1 MYMKTSESRVGVRCG
16 MVKVRGGRAFTLIE
30 LLVVIAIIAILAAML
45 LPALGRAKQKAQ
57 GIYCLG
63 NLKQLQLAWLM
74 YPDDNNGVLVTNVA
88 PGNEFSWA
96 AGWLEDGVP
105 NVTDNTNVL
114 NLMSPKGQL
123 WPYTRAVG
131 LYKCPA
137 DKSTA
142 LENGVSYPRVRSVSL
157 NAFMNL
163 NADYNWDASI
173 VRFRKLSDL
182 TIPPPAMAFCF
193 VDERADSIDD
203 GAFGVDCEKTG
214 ASIIIVNFP
223 ASYHNQAGG
232 ISFADGHAEIHRWR
246 DPRTTP
252 GLQAYDLVYFVP
264 SPNNPDMIWLQQRA
278 SRKKP

>member
-163 NADYNWDASI
+163 NADYNWDA
-173 VRFRKLSDL
+173 
-182 TIPPPAMAFCF
+182 
-193 VDERADSIDD
+193 
-203 GAFGVDCEKTG
+203 
-214 ASIIIVNFP
+214 
-223 ASYHNQAGG
+223 
-232 ISFADGHAEIHRWR
+232 
-246 DPRTTP
+246 
-252 GLQAYDLVYFVP
+252 
-264 SPNNPDMIWLQQRA
+264 
-278 SRKKP
+278 